1 MKCGTFLMAGLASAA
16 VAGMATADTEMF
28 FDVSGPGGN
37 GNTMDFEADG
47 ALAGM
52 NIAFDFTNAGG
63 YTWAG
68 DLFIT
73 IVDPNGTAIQYGG
86 YNLDAGYTNAGDFD
100 SSFDTST
107 SGAFASNV
115 ALESF
120 GLSGSGTWT
129 IGFYDGYTGGAET
142 DNWAGVINLE
152 GLGAVPAP
160 GALALLGLA
169 GLAGRRRRA

>member
-16 VAGMATADTEMF
+16 VAGMATADVEAF

-37 GNTMDFEADG
+37 GYTVDFEADG

-52 NIAFDFTNAGG
+52 NLAFDFTNAGG

-68 DLFIT
+68 DLMVT
-73 IVDPNGTAIQYGG
+73 IVDPNGVGIQYGG
-86 YNLDAGYTNAGDFD
+86 YNLDLGYTNAGDFD

-107 SGAFASNV
+107 SGAFSTNV

-120 GLSGSGTWT
+120 GLSGSGMWT
-129 IGFYDGYTGGAET
+129 VGFWDGYTGGAAT

-152 GLGAVPAP
+152 GIVPAP

>member
-16 VAGMATADTEMF
+16 VAGMATADVEVI

-37 GNTMDFEADG
+37 GFTVDFDADG

-52 NIAFDFTNAGG
+52 DIAFDFTNAGG

-107 SGAFASNV
+107 SGTFASSV